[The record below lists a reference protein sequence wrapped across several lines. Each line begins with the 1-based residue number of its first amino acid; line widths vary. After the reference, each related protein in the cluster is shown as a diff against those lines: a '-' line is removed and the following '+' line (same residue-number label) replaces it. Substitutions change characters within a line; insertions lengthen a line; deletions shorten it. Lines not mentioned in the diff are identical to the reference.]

1 MKKLALAFLVAARKL
16 RPYFQA
22 HMIIVL
28 TNHPLRKVMNKPDA
42 TGRLI
47 QWAIELNKFNI
58 EYRPRQAV
66 KAQALADFI
75 VEFIVAEE
83 EPSQEKSEGK

>member
-1 MKKLALAFLVAARKL
+1 
-16 RPYFQA
+16 
-22 HMIIVL
+22 MIIVL